1 MARRC
6 LNGSGRRAVLRTPV
20 CDVLGIEV
28 PIMQAAIWPATA
40 PELVAAVSDAGGL
53 GSIGSVFE
61 SAESIERHIARVRE
75 LTSRPFAVNHVVP
88 LLDEEAFKITLEA
101 EPAVISLALGDPG
114 DLVERAHAAGA
125 KVVHQVHTVA
135 QARRVAELGVDVVIA
150 QGSEAGGQGMSLGV
164 GAMALIPQV
173 VDAVSPIPVLAAGAV
188 ADGRGLAA
196 ALVLGAQ
203 GANVGTRFLASEE
216 ASADEAWKRA
226 ILETESEDVVR
237 FEVWKEI
244 FPPTGEDAYETV
256 PRVMRTPFV
265 EEWQRRS
272 EEARREAE
280 RLRDEVISV
289 IRQRRPHELLPF
301 TGQTA
306 GMIRDVLPAS
316 EIVRRTVAEAEQ
328 VLERANGLRD
338 SSPS

>member
-1 MARRC
+1 M
-6 LNGSGRRAVLRTPV
+6 LRTPI
-20 CDVLGIEV
+20 CDLLDIEV

-40 PELVAAVSDAGGL
+40 PELVAAVSEAGGL

-61 SAESIERHIARVRE
+61 SAESVERQIARVRE
-75 LTSRPFAVNHVVP
+75 LTERPFAVNHVVP
-88 LLDEEAFKITLEA
+88 LLDEDAFEATLEA
-101 EPAVISLALGDPG
+101 KPAVVSLALGDPG

-125 KVVHQVHTVA
+125 KVIHQVHTVG
-135 QARRVAELGVDVVIA
+135 QARRVAELGVDAIIA
-150 QGSEAGGQGMSLGV
+150 QGSEAGGQGMPLGV

-173 VDAVSPIPVLAAGAV
+173 VDAVVPVPVLAAGGV

-216 ASADEAWKRA
+216 ASAGESWKRA
-226 ILETESEDVVR
+226 VLATESEDVVR

-244 FPPTGEDAYETV
+244 FPPAGEDAYETV
-256 PRVMRTPFV
+256 PRVMRTSFV
-265 EEWQRRS
+265 EEWQRRP
-272 EEARREAE
+272 EEARREAAL
-280 RLRDEVISV
+280 LRDEVISA
-289 IRQRRPHELLPF
+289 IRQRKPHDLLPF

-316 EIVRRTVAEAEQ
+316 EIVRQMVVGAEQ
-328 VLERANGLRD
+328 VLEQANGLR
-338 SSPS
+338 SPARG

>member
-1 MARRC
+1 M
-6 LNGSGRRAVLRTPV
+6 LRTPI
-20 CDVLGIEV
+20 CDLLDIEV

-40 PELVAAVSDAGGL
+40 PELVAAVSEAGGL

-61 SAESIERHIARVRE
+61 SAESVGRQIERVRE
-75 LTSRPFAVNHVVP
+75 LTERPFAVNHVVP
-88 LLDEEAFKITLEA
+88 LLDEDAFEATLEA
-101 EPAVISLALGDPG
+101 QPAVVSLALGDPG

-125 KVVHQVHTVA
+125 KVIHQVHTVG
-135 QARRVAELGVDVVIA
+135 QACRVAKLGVDAIIA
-150 QGSEAGGQGMSLGV
+150 QGSEAGGQGMPLGV

-173 VDAVSPIPVLAAGAV
+173 VDAVVPVPVLAAGGV

-216 ASADEAWKRA
+216 ASAGESWKRA
-226 ILETESEDVVR
+226 VLATESEDVVR

-244 FPPTGEDAYETV
+244 FPPAGEDAYETV

-265 EEWQRRS
+265 EEWQRRP

-289 IRQRRPHELLPF
+289 IRQRRPHDLLPF

-306 GMIRDVLPAS
+306 GMIRDVLSAS
-316 EIVRRTVAEAEQ
+316 EIVRQMVVGAEQ
-328 VLERANGLRD
+328 VLEQANGLR
-338 SSPS
+338 SPARG